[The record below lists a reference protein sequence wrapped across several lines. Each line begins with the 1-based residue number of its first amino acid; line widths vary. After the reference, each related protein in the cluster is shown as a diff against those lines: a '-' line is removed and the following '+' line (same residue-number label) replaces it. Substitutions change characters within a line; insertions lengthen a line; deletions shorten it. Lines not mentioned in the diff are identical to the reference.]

1 MKQLKYVVVAAFMLL
16 GCTVER
22 IVEPG
27 DVVDATP
34 LVKSPDSTSVS
45 FSMLTQSVVAT
56 DTTIRIRVTW
66 KAPNDGYGLPEYYLH
81 TMTTSKVVVD
91 ATTGPLPVSKRA
103 NGLVDTV
110 RIKLNFISDTVT
122 LTSRL
127 WSVRRG
133 LQSISPAVGTLFIR
147 RGDRPPPPPDSIK
160 VDTLVI
166 PGAPPVSGVSLQN
179 SMESPLSVVNI
190 SELDNAA
197 AYRSLF
203 IRDED
208 GTTTYKV
215 GTSTYITLIV
225 K

>member
-1 MKQLKYVVVAAFMLL
+1 MKHLKYVVAVSLMLL

-27 DVVDATP
+27 DGYIIVP
-34 LVKSPDSTSVS
+34 SPDESSVS
-45 FSMLTQSVVAT
+45 FSLLSQVVVAN
-56 DTTIRIRVTW
+56 DTTIKIRVTW
-66 KAPNDGYGLPEYYLH
+66 KAPDDGFGLPEYYLH
-81 TMTTSKVVVD
+81 TMTSSKVVVD
-91 ATTGPLPVSKRA
+91 ATTGALPVTKRA
-103 NGLVDTV
+103 NGLADTV
-110 RIKLNFISDTVT
+110 NIKLNLVNDTVT
-122 LTSRL
+122 LASRV

-133 LQSISPAVGTLFIR
+133 LQSVTPATATLFIR
-147 RGDRPPPPPDSIK
+147 RGDRPPPPPDSVK

-166 PGAPPVSGVSLQN
+166 PGAPPGAAGLKVAAN
-179 SMESPLSVVNI
+179 PLSIVSM

-203 IRDED
+203 IREES
-208 GTTTYKV
+208 GTTTYKI